1 MNLQRCCEQTFLK
14 KNADKSCLFLQFNV
28 NYVFDSIRLAE
39 KVTDCTP
46 ILAVD
51 FSWVCFFWRV
61 VYILKLILV

>member
-1 MNLQRCCEQTFLK
+1 MNLHRGCEQTFLK
-14 KNADKSCLFLQFNV
+14 KKNGDKSCLFLQFNV

-51 FSWVCFFWRV
+51 FSFLWRV